1 MIEKLVLIG
10 LLFSLFSS
18 VGGKKIKYD
27 RRTIKILL
35 VTTIVSA
42 LLFLAGVVCMLAEV
56 EGAVVIALVT
66 LLGLYVGGGLSL
78 FAGINLLSGFCYIRR
93 LKAYGYEVPYKKED
107 YGDDLRNVPHV
118 SGKSCPETKNVGRR
132 VLVFYYATV
141 FVLANAWNV
150 WYIIRWYQFD
160 GGLAVFLLCI
170 MLLFDSFWG
179 ISAFRFYRQGNRQ
192 RYRDDVEIDDSR
204 KERMPVENGIVSG
217 MILLYFMVLI
227 KILVIQFE
235 EHGFRSRAEN
245 DQRYLQTISSCVGSA
260 MMAGGTDRTSDSYM
274 QMSEGCYISDWG
286 RPDDAFSREI
296 AENLGIS
303 DYSELNGKFYTS
315 DGNPRIYV
323 KISDE
328 GVYVRMD
335 NPLRLDHG
343 IQQPY
348 EEGVLP

>member
-1 MIEKLVLIG
+1 MVRMLVIMG

-18 VGGKKIKYD
+18 VCGKKIKYD
-27 RRTIKILL
+27 GRTIKMLL

-42 LLFLAGVVCMLAEV
+42 LLFLAGVVCSFMLADV
-56 EGAVVIALVT
+56 GRVGVIVV
-66 LLGLYVGGGLSL
+66 LGFFVGGGLFL
-78 FAGINLLSGFCYIRR
+78 YAGINLLIGFCYIRR
-93 LKAYGYEVPYKKED
+93 LKAYGYEIPYKKED
-107 YGDDLRNVPHV
+107 YGDDLRNVPRV
-118 SGKSCPETKNVGRR
+118 SGKSCPEIKNVGRR
-132 VLVFYYATV
+132 VLVFCYATV
-141 FVLANAWNV
+141 FVLANVWNV
-150 WYIIRWYQFD
+150 RYIIRWYRFD

-179 ISAFRFYRQGNRQ
+179 ISALLFYRQENMQ
-192 RYRDDVEIDDSR
+192 RYRDDVDIDDSR
-204 KERMPVENGIVSG
+204 KERMPVEKGIVSG
-217 MILLYFMVLI
+217 MILLCIMVLI
-227 KILVIQFE
+227 KALVIQFGE
-235 EHGFRSRAEN
+235 YAFRSRAEH
-245 DQRYLQTISSCVGSA
+245 DQLHLQTISRCIDAA
-260 MMAGGTDRTSDSYM
+260 MMADGTDRTSNSYM

-296 AENLGIS
+296 AEYLGIS

-343 IQQPY
+343 TQYSY
-348 EEGVLP
+348 EEGVLR

>member
-1 MIEKLVLIG
+1 MIEMLVLMG

-18 VGGKKIKYD
+18 AGGKKIKYD

-35 VTTIVSA
+35 VITIVSA
-42 LLFLAGVVCMLAEV
+42 LLFLTGVICMLAEV
-56 EGAVVIALVT
+56 EEDVVIALSL
-66 LLGLYVGGGLSL
+66 LLGLYVGGGLFL
-78 FAGINLLSGFCYIRR
+78 FAGVNLLIGFCYIRR
-93 LKAYGYEVPYKKED
+93 LKAYGYEIPYKKED
-107 YGDDLRNVPHV
+107 YGDDLRNVPCV
-118 SGKSCPETKNVGRR
+118 SGKSCPEIKNVGSRI
-132 VLVFYYATV
+132 LVFFYTV
-141 FVLANAWNV
+141 VFLLVNIWNV
-150 WYIIRWYQFD
+150 WYIVHWYQFD

-179 ISAFRFYRQGNRQ
+179 ISALLFYRQENMQ

-204 KERMPVENGIVSG
+204 KERMPVEKGIVSG
-217 MILLYFMVLI
+217 MILLCIMMIFKMLI
-227 KILVIQFE
+227 VQFE

-245 DQRYLQTISSCVGSA
+245 DQRYLQTISSCVGTA
-260 MMAGGTDRTSDSYM
+260 MMADGTDRTSDSYI
-274 QMSEGCYISDWG
+274 QMREGCYISDWG
-286 RPDDAFSREI
+286 SPDDAFSREI

-343 IQQPY
+343 IQFSY
-348 EEGVLP
+348 EEGNLP